1 MLETNDPIHIYGS
14 RISYYT
20 GKLEAYLRYRK
31 LAYRLFPTVGN
42 EKKLIAGAGV
52 VQMPVVQLTDGR
64 WMTDTTPML
73 AWLDKNQ
80 DGPSIYPQDPALNF
94 IALLIEDYADEWL
107 WRSAMHYRWTYRL
120 DRQYAS
126 EILYTELIAG
136 TLPLPR
142 PLALHMLK
150 RRQLG
155 GFVRGDGVTKTSR
168 AHADSTYLAA
178 LASLEGLLARN
189 PFLLGNAPTIADF
202 GMMAPMF
209 RHFGQD
215 PTPSEIMRN
224 TAPNVFAWVARM
236 WTLNDTPSAPHY
248 IAPSDPALLTFLT
261 EICATHLAQL
271 LQNADAYSAQQ
282 ARYDLHIQ
290 GVCYQKV
297 PSSRYRVWCLEQLRA
312 AYRACD
318 AAAQAEIQS
327 LLAPMPEASILW
339 DESAFTASDYDPEG
353 HAPFNRA
360 INVFTGGAPKR

>member
-1 MLETNDPIHIYGS
+1 MSNVVAIAGDSASQTELSEL
-14 RISYYT
+14 
-20 GKLEAYLRYRK
+20 LEAFWAGTD
-31 LAYRLFPTVGN
+31 LAASTRTVY
-42 EKKLIAGAGV
+42 GA
-52 VQMPVVQLTDGR
+52 TFD
-64 WMTDTTPML
+64 
-73 AWLDKNQ
+73 
-80 DGPSIYPQDPALNF
+80 
-94 IALLIEDYADEWL
+94 ALLDDVGADTPVTKL
-107 WRSAMHYRWTYRL
+107 TRTR
-120 DRQYAS
+120 
-126 EILYTELIAG
+126 
-136 TLPLPR
+136 
-142 PLALHMLK
+142 LK
-150 RRQLG
+150 RHLDSRY
-155 GFVRGDGVTKTSR
+155 GDRSP
-168 AHADSTYLAA
+168 ATYNRNLAA